1 MRFCGPWVTRAFN
14 DTAKA
19 LKARAEAMHRGEIS

>member
-19 LKARAEAMHRGEIS
+19 LKLRAEAMHGARA